1 MELGG
6 ASRDS
11 TGLILGAGDAVEI
24 LLPSPFPGGCEVSSA
39 LLTNGLV
46 VHTEQQ
52 TNIWTFFMV

>member
-1 MELGG
+1 M
-6 ASRDS
+6 
-11 TGLILGAGDAVEI
+11 LILGAGDAVEI